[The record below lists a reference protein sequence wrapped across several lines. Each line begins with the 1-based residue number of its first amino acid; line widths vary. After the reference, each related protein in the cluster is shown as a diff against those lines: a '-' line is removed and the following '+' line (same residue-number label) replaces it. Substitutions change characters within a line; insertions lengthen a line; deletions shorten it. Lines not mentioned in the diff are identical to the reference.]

1 MPSRLSLV
9 ALLLLTA
16 ACDRGAAP
24 TADKGNRT
32 AEAAGD
38 AARGPVANAAVET
51 DAADANATAPE
62 PSKIELSDE
71 QVRAQYTPALE
82 ACLNSGDAAKG
93 VSVAM
98 GGCFHAELKLQDDRL
113 NAAYRAALAKRD
125 PAGQARLRTE
135 ERAWIGERDAEC
147 RGVVLGGTIDLVEV
161 PACLLN
167 ATIRRR
173 VTLQPMAG

>member
-1 MPSRLSLV
+1 MLSRISLA

-16 ACDRGAAP
+16 ACDRGATPA
-24 TADKGNRT
+24 TDKGNGT

-38 AARGPVANAAVET
+38 AARGSMANAVAET
-51 DAADANATAPE
+51 DANATAPE
-62 PSKIELSDE
+62 PAPPEIVLSE
-71 QVRAQYTPALE
+71 GQVRAQYTPALD

-98 GGCFHAELKLQDDRL
+98 GGCFHAELKQQDDRL

-125 PAGQARLRTE
+125 PAGQARFRAE
-135 ERAWIGERDAEC
+135 ERPWNKARDAEC
-147 RGVVLGGTIDLVEV
+147 RAVAVGGTINLVEV
-161 PACLLN
+161 PACLLD